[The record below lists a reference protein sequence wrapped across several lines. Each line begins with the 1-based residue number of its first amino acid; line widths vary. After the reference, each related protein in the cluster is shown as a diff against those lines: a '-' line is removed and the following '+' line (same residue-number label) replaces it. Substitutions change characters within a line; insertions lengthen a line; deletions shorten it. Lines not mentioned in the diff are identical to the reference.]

1 MIVILKPGTKEE
13 EILKLIKKIESLGVE
28 TQRISGSEMCV
39 IGLVGDTSKIDP
51 AKVEAN
57 KNVERIMPVQEPFKW
72 GTNNWN
78 SQRS

>member
-51 AKVEAN
+51 AKV
-57 KNVERIMPVQEPFKW
+57 
-72 GTNNWN
+72 
-78 SQRS
+78 